1 MLSTEQEA
9 RKAERESNWWK
20 AVRLWLCVGGDYGR
34 EHAAA
39 CKTIAEAV
47 DLGNR
52 YRELVGDAHQ
62 RWENH
67 EINSSQLYEI
77 QCKAHNEVYR
87 KGV

>member
-34 EHAAA
+34 ENSAA

-62 RWENH
+62 RWENR
-67 EINSSQLYEI
+67 EINNSQLYQI
-77 QCKAHNEVYR
+77 QCEAHKQVY
-87 KGV
+87 GW

>member
-1 MLSTEQEA
+1 
-9 RKAERESNWWK
+9 
-20 AVRLWLCVGGDYGR
+20 
-34 EHAAA
+34 
-39 CKTIAEAV
+39 
-47 DLGNR
+47 
-52 YRELVGDAHQ
+52 LVGDAHQ